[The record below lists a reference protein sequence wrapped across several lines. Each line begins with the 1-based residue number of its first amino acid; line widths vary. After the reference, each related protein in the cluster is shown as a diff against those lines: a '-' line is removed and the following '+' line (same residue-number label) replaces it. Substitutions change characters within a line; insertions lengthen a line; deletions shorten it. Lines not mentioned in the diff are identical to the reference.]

1 MADIQETLKESI
13 NEKTKSIT
21 VKDEFR
27 KKGSKES
34 DIDDNIWTLKKIKYR
49 TLIDENEDPQK
60 TRYGIWKKEG
70 AFGKGMRKFSEKMD
84 SVVQDD
90 SKFTQLLAG
99 LGVISESSK
108 LDPKFQSVA
117 GKVSTGLTKGLV
129 TGKQLDIANKAAKA
143 KLLKAE
149 QGPDTIDLG
158 GPEWQESWFDK
169 RLTDFADRKVTHLE
183 QMDFVNN
190 RFTMLEGIKDQGVP
204 TGLIASLLQPF
215 EEILVTIFPKGSSQY
230 EAYKELDPTKIRGL
244 SLADKVKFKKEFQAA
259 TMRSVISLAKNLYP
273 VSEND
278 VKRLM
283 EAAGS
288 VQTYGEALKMLVSLQ
303 KAALERDDFFYQGIN
318 KYMAQQTDGP
328 MDTIT
333 VDGVSGNGIED
344 FAQKWSQ
351 AQLVEKYKNI
361 TQDDVDQVY
370 GSNLKRDELSAYQ
383 LAAVANSLKL
393 VNSNISSPELD
404 TLDTAFRIAEDEK
417 DLEDQVKEMDKL
429 LDEIIEEQ
437 NKL

>member
-1 MADIQETLKESI
+1 MADIQETLKENI

-34 DIDDNIWTLKKIKYR
+34 DIDDNIWTLKDIKYR
-49 TLIDENEDPQK
+49 TFADDSGEEK
-60 TRYGIWKKEG
+60 KHRYGTWKKEG

-90 SKFTQLLAG
+90 AKFTQLLSG

-108 LDPKFQSVA
+108 MDREVKSTI
-117 GKVSTGLTKGLV
+117 GKVATGLTKGLV

-143 KLLKAE
+143 KLLKA
-149 QGPDTIDLG
+149 QAGPDTIDLG
-158 GPEWQESWFDK
+158 GKEWQEGYFEK

-351 AQLVEKYKNI
+351 AKLVEKYKNI

-404 TLDTAFRIAEDEK
+404 TLDTAFRIQEDEK
-417 DLEDQVKEMDKL
+417 DLEDKVEDMNTA
-429 LDEIIEEQ
+429 LDEIIKEQ
-437 NKL
+437 NK

>member
-1 MADIQETLKESI
+1 MADIQETLKENI

-34 DIDDNIWTLKKIKYR
+34 DIDDNIWTLKKIKYS
-49 TLIDENEDPQK
+49 TFENEEGKDVK
-60 TRYGIWKKEG
+60 HRYGVWKKEG

-84 SVVQDD
+84 TVIQDD

-117 GKVSTGLTKGLV
+117 GKVSTGL
-129 TGKQLDIANKAAKA
+129 
-143 KLLKAE
+143 
-149 QGPDTIDLG
+149 
-158 GPEWQESWFDK
+158 
-169 RLTDFADRKVTHLE
+169 
-183 QMDFVNN
+183 
-190 RFTMLEGIKDQGVP
+190 
-204 TGLIASLLQPF
+204 IASLLQPF

-230 EAYKELDPTKIRGL
+230 EAYKELDPTKIKDL

-318 KYMAQQTDGP
+318 KYMAQKTDGP

-404 TLDTAFRIAEDEK
+404 TLDTAFRIQEDEK
-417 DLEDQVKEMDKL
+417 ELEDKVEDMNKALDK
-429 LDEIIEEQ
+429 IIEEMR
-437 NKL
+437 

>member
-1 MADIQETLKESI
+1 
-13 NEKTKSIT
+13 
-21 VKDEFR
+21 
-27 KKGSKES
+27 
-34 DIDDNIWTLKKIKYR
+34 
-49 TLIDENEDPQK
+49 
-60 TRYGIWKKEG
+60 
-70 AFGKGMRKFSEKMD
+70 
-84 SVVQDD
+84 
-90 SKFTQLLAG
+90 
-99 LGVISESSK
+99 
-108 LDPKFQSVA
+108 
-117 GKVSTGLTKGLV
+117 
-129 TGKQLDIANKAAKA
+129 
-143 KLLKAE
+143 
-149 QGPDTIDLG
+149 
-158 GPEWQESWFDK
+158 
-169 RLTDFADRKVTHLE
+169 
-183 QMDFVNN
+183 MDFVNN
-190 RFTMLEGIKDQGVP
+190 RFTMLEGIKDQGIP

-278 VKRLM
+278 VRRLM

-303 KAALERDDFFYQGIN
+303 KAALERDDYFYEGIN
-318 KYMAQQTDGP
+318 KYMAQKTDGP
-328 MDTIT
+328 MDTIE

-383 LAAVANSLKL
+383 LAAVANSLK
-393 VNSNISSPELD
+393 
-404 TLDTAFRIAEDEK
+404 
-417 DLEDQVKEMDKL
+417 
-429 LDEIIEEQ
+429 
-437 NKL
+437 

>member
-1 MADIQETLKESI
+1 MADIQETLKENI
-13 NEKTKSIT
+13 NEKTKSII

-34 DIDDNIWTLKKIKYR
+34 DIDDNIWTLKDIKYR
-49 TLIDENEDPQK
+49 TFADDSGEEK
-60 TRYGIWKKEG
+60 KHRYGTWKKEG

-90 SKFTQLLAG
+90 AKFTQLLSG

-108 LDPKFQSVA
+108 MDREFKSPI
-117 GKVSTGLTKGLV
+117 GKVATGLTKGLV

-143 KLLKAE
+143 KLLKA
-149 QGPDTIDLG
+149 QAGPDTIDLG
-158 GPEWQESWFDK
+158 GKEWQEGYFEK

-351 AQLVEKYKNI
+351 AKLVEKYKNI

-404 TLDTAFRIAEDEK
+404 TLDTSFRIQEDEK
-417 DLEDQVKEMDKL
+417 ELEDKVEDMNKA
-429 LDEIIEEQ
+429 LDDIIKNQ
-437 NKL
+437 Q

>member
-34 DIDDNIWTLKKIKYR
+34 DIDDNIWTLKKIKYS
-49 TLIDENEDPQK
+49 TFDDDSGKEK
-60 TRYGIWKKEG
+60 KHRYGIWKKEG

-108 LDPKFQSVA
+108 MDREFKSPI
-117 GKVSTGLTKGLV
+117 GKVATGLTKGLV
-129 TGKQLDIANKAAKA
+129 TGKQIGIANIAAKA
-143 KLLKAE
+143 KLKKAE

-158 GPEWQESWFDK
+158 GKEWQEGYFEK

-333 VDGVSGNGIED
+333 VDGISGNGIED

-404 TLDTAFRIAEDEK
+404 TLDTAFRIQEDEK
-417 DLEDQVKEMDKL
+417 DLEDKVEDMNTA
-429 LDEIIEEQ
+429 LDEIIKEQ
-437 NKL
+437 NK